1 MYIYPVMYRKLYFL
15 DDSATSSAHNISALL
30 LQRSVSLM
38 CVARGVR

>member
-30 LQRSVSLM
+30 QRSVSLM